1 MKFNYI
7 NHFYKLIKK
16 IRRFLMYKREIELSG
31 HIIDSLTL
39 PKTMDIIMDKG
50 GDFDILEFDI
60 GKRKSDTS
68 KAKIMVS
75 AESPDILNSILDEL
89 NFIGV
94 SISEIEEVN
103 LVPSPKDKVAPE
115 GFYSTSHHVTHIYYK
130 GEWILVN
137 EIEMDCLIVID
148 EENKTASCKPIADI
162 KKGDLIVVGREG
174 VKITPPQR
182 SRGKQGV
189 FEFMN
194 SEVSSEKPM
203 MSIINDVATEI
214 KNVKAKNG
222 KIALVGGPAIVH
234 TGSAGI
240 VAQLV
245 KDGIID
251 VIFAGN
257 ALATHDIEC
266 DQFGTSLGVNVK
278 TGEVVAHGHTHHMRA
293 INRINKSGSI
303 RKAVEDGT
311 LKSGIMYECI
321 KNDVPFVLA
330 GSIRDDG
337 PLPDVITDTVES
349 QKLMRHYAQEVDMV
363 IMISTMLHSIATG
376 NLLPS
381 RVKSICVDINPST
394 VTKLSDRGSAQVVG
408 IVTDVGAFLPVLYEA
423 LQDK

>member
-1 MKFNYI
+1 
-7 NHFYKLIKK
+7 
-16 IRRFLMYKREIELSG
+16 MYKREIELSG

-39 PKTMDIIMDKG
+39 PKTMDIIMDMG

-103 LVPSPKDKVAPE
+103 LVPSPKDQVAPE

-130 GEWILVN
+130 DEWILVD

-148 EENKTASCKPIADI
+148 EENKTARCKPIADI

-214 KNVKAKNG
+214 KNVKAKGG

-303 RKAVEDGT
+303 REAVEDGT

-349 QKLMRHYAQEVDMV
+349 QKLMRKYAQEVDMV

-408 IVTDVGAFLPVLYEA
+408 IVTDVGAFLPVLYDA
-423 LQDK
+423 LQEE

>member
-1 MKFNYI
+1 
-7 NHFYKLIKK
+7 
-16 IRRFLMYKREIELSG
+16 MYKREIELSG

-103 LVPSPKDKVAPE
+103 LVPSPKDQVAPE
-115 GFYSTSHHVTHIYYK
+115 GFYSTSHHVTHIFYK
-130 GEWILVN
+130 DEWILVD

-148 EENKTASCKPIADI
+148 EEKKTARCKPIADI
-162 KKGDLIVVGREG
+162 KKGDLIVVCREG

-194 SEVSSEKPM
+194 SDVSSEKPM
-203 MSIINDVATEI
+203 MSIINDVAAEI
-214 KNVKAKNG
+214 KNVKANGG

-293 INRINKSGSI
+293 INRINRAGSI
-303 RKAVEDGT
+303 REAVEDGT

-321 KNDVPFVLA
+321 KNDVPYVLA

-337 PLPDVITDTVES
+337 PLPDVITDTAES
-349 QKLMRHYAQEVDMV
+349 QKLMRKYAQEVDMV

-394 VTKLSDRGSAQVVG
+394 VTKLADRGSAQVVG
-408 IVTDVGAFLPVLYEA
+408 IVTDVGAFLPVLYDA
-423 LQDK
+423 LQK

>member
-1 MKFNYI
+1 
-7 NHFYKLIKK
+7 
-16 IRRFLMYKREIELSG
+16 MYKREIKLSG
-31 HIIDSLTL
+31 HLIDSLTL
-39 PKTMDIIMDKG
+39 PKTMDIIMDNG

-60 GKRKSDTS
+60 GKRKSDIST
-68 KAKIMVS
+68 AKIMVS
-75 AESPDILNSILDEL
+75 ADSPSLLDRILDEL
-89 NFIGV
+89 SLLGA
-94 SISEIEEVN
+94 SISEIEEVT

-130 GEWILVN
+130 GEWKLVK
-137 EIEMDCLIVID
+137 EIEMDCLIVVDGDDI
-148 EENKTASCKPIADI
+148 SCKPIADI
-162 KKGDLIVVGREG
+162 KEGDLIVVGRDG

-194 SEVSSEKPM
+194 SDVSSEKPM
-203 MSIINDVATEI
+203 MSIINEVASEI
-214 KNVKAKNG
+214 KNVKANGG

-240 VAQLV
+240 VAQLI

-266 DQFGTSLGVNVK
+266 DQFGTSLGVCVK
-278 TGEVVAHGHTHHMRA
+278 TGEVIAHGHTHHMRA

-303 RKAVEDGT
+303 REAVEDGT

-337 PLPDVITDTVES
+337 PLPDVITDTAES
-349 QKLMRHYAQEVDMV
+349 QKLMRKYAQEVDMV

-394 VTKLSDRGSAQVVG
+394 VTKLADRGSAQVVG
-408 IVTDVGAFLPVLYEA
+408 IVTDVGAFLPVLYNA
-423 LQDK
+423 LQDD